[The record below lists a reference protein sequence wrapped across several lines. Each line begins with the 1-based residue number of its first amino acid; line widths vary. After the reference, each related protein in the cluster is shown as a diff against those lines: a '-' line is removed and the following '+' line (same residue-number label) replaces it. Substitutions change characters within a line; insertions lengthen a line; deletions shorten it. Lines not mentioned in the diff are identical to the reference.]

1 MPLFT
6 ILILV
11 LSTIPLA
18 ASAPSLRARR
28 KASDKHPA
36 DVKNTTPG
44 NDRKQQTQLRTSYNP
59 ADADPIFNPS
69 FSTEIENE
77 GQEKSAKVA
86 TDQKEQRNPPKADKR
101 QTYGGFAH
109 NTNTDSD
116 YPKDDPGPV
125 AFESIA
131 TNAQFEDRNEKRYY
145 EDKTTNAPL
154 VRKF

>member
-6 ILILV
+6 ILIL
-11 LSTIPLA
+11 LLLTITLA

-28 KASDKHPA
+28 KASAKQPA
-36 DVKNTTPG
+36 DVKNTTAG

-59 ADADPIFNPS
+59 ADADPIFNLS
-69 FSTEIENE
+69 LSTEIENE

-86 TDQKEQRNPPKADKR
+86 PDQKEQRGPPKTAVR
-101 QTYGGFAH
+101 QKDGFAH

-116 YPKDDPGPV
+116 YQKDDPGQV
-125 AFESIA
+125 VFESIS
-131 TNAQFEDRNEKRYY
+131 TNAQFEDRNEESY

-154 VRKF
+154 VQKF